1 MMRSRTKD
9 KNTGRAWLSLCF
21 ILFWGTLPGAAESK
35 LTLSPYMDY
44 SYSNNIF
51 WDSSNIGDTTVSPG
65 LGLDFATRSFNL
77 FLNADGK
84 VYHSNN
90 QLNSSM
96 FSGGFS
102 IYKMIS
108 KRSSLFVS
116 PDLSLVQFQG
126 DMSAMNSLIPGLSV
140 GVKHMFADHLFGRLG
155 LNIRH
160 SNYLNEDSYDRLR
173 LGAFWEMSTFFKT
186 QTTIR
191 LTLGV
196 NYLVFPHIATMV
208 AATTGAIGAREAAP
222 AATASIE
229 PRNRRGYPDPTPP
242 DPPSPPLPPEPVP
255 PGPDVPTDPSVPGP
269 EMTTTLVPATIDLSI
284 PQPYIALRIAQ
295 GIGFKTGLIAE
306 FLYRKNQRALQ
317 GIQAISATEWALE
330 QIDEDFFWE
339 GTRLALGIKTEAIP
353 GLEVS
358 VDVSASAKRYLGIN
372 ALDLDGNPIQP
383 EAFRSDTMAQ
393 VNAAVSRSFGR
404 LDVSLRSSY
413 RKNDSN
419 DPYFRYDFIAFTC
432 GIGYAF

>member
-1 MMRSRTKD
+1 MMRPLANNTY
-9 KNTGRAWLSLCF
+9 TGRAWLSLF
-21 ILFWGTLPGAAESK
+21 FMLFWGSLPCAAESK

-65 LGLDFATRSFNL
+65 LGLEFTTPSFNL

-84 VYHSNN
+84 VYRSNN

-155 LNIRH
+155 LSVRH

-191 LTLGV
+191 LTLGM

-208 AATTGAIGAREAAP
+208 AVTTDAIGTREAAP
-222 AATASIE
+222 AATAASSE
-229 PRNRRGYPDPTPP
+229 PRNRRGTPDPAPP
-242 DPPSPPLPPEPVP
+242 DPPSPPLPPEPIP
-255 PGPDVPTDPSVPGP
+255 PDPDAPSDPSLPGP
-269 EMTTTLVPATIDLSI
+269 ETKTSLVPATIDLAI
-284 PQPYIALRIAQ
+284 PQPFVALRIAQ

-306 FLYRKNQRALQ
+306 FLYRKNQRPLQ
-317 GIQAISATEWALE
+317 GIQAISTTEWAWK
-330 QIDEDFFWE
+330 DGRGFF
-339 GTRLALGIKTEAIP
+339 LGRDAAGP
-353 GLEVS
+353 GHQ
-358 VDVSASAKRYLGIN
+358 D
-372 ALDLDGNPIQP
+372 
-383 EAFRSDTMAQ
+383 RSHP
-393 VNAAVSRSFGR
+393 G
-404 LDVSLRSSY
+404 
-413 RKNDSN
+413 
-419 DPYFRYDFIAFTC
+419 P
-432 GIGYAF
+432 